1 MGIAMSVSDDRLPP
15 ERRSNLERT
24 PSLEPPDHGL
34 RTANPGRRGKIPAI
48 MQGLVHDIRYSAR
61 LLRRHPRH
69 ALLTV
74 AALALGIGAAT
85 LLFSVAYTVLLEPLP
100 WPNAGR
106 VVVLTE
112 SRGGRAPRFGT
123 FTNEA
128 FLAWRDQPAAMPAI
142 RSASARPPPRQACS
156 LCSARGR

>member
-1 MGIAMSVSDDRLPP
+1 
-15 ERRSNLERT
+15 
-24 PSLEPPDHGL
+24 
-34 RTANPGRRGKIPAI
+34 
-48 MQGLVHDIRYSAR
+48 MQGLLHDIRYSAR

-69 ALLTV
+69 ALLTI
-74 AALALGIGAAT
+74 ATLALGIGAAT
-85 LLFSVAYTVLLEPLP
+85 LLFTVAYTVLLEPFP

-128 FLAWRDQPAAMPAI
+128 VLEWRDQPAAIEQIA
-142 RSASARPPPRQACS
+142 AW
-156 LCSARGR
+156 